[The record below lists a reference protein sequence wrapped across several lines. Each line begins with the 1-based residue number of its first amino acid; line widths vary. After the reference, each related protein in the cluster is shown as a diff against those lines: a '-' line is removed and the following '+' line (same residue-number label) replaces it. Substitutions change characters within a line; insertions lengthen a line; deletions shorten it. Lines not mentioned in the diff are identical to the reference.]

1 MHSRNKITLL
11 LLVFSLILNIQAA
24 HGTTFAAIGD
34 YGDSGSARSD
44 VANLVDSWNPEF
56 IITLGDNDYE
66 YNYNVSVV
74 PYYGDYISSN
84 CTQNRFYPSF
94 GNHDWNGTNG
104 YDDVFPCTGS
114 NYQFTKDNIEFF
126 TINSDSL
133 SNSQITWLKTELGNS
148 TATWKI
154 VFIHHPPYS
163 SGAHGNN
170 NAMQLDYANWGADLV
185 LGGHDHSYERIERD
199 GIHYFVN
206 GLGGRGMYDFDNCC
220 VSGSQKRYNSNYG
233 AMRFDVDGDN
243 MRVRFINR
251 SNSTIDDITLTK
263 TPDNGDP
270 IYCDVNGNTNYE
282 YINKI
287 AIAAFENHSNGSDLN
302 GYSDFT
308 AQTIPLSANSNT
320 PVILTPG
327 FVQGAYTEHW
337 KIWIDFNQDG
347 DFDDNGETLLGG
359 LSGSTELT
367 DQLTLP
373 MAITGTTRMRIAM
386 KYNSEPTSACGYMGD
401 GEVEDYTVT
410 IE

>member
-1 MHSRNKITLL
+1 MHLYKIIPLL
-11 LLVFSLILNIQAA
+11 AFTFPSMFNINAVQA
-24 HGTTFAAIGD
+24 TTFAAIGD
-34 YGDSGSARSD
+34 YGDSGSERSD
-44 VANLVDSWNPEF
+44 VANLIDSWDPEF

-74 PYYGDYISSN
+74 PYYGHYISSN

-114 NYQFTKDNIEFF
+114 QYQFTKDNIEFF

-133 SNSQITWLKTELGNS
+133 SNSQITWLQTELGNS
-148 TATWKI
+148 TATWKV
-154 VFIHHPPYS
+154 VFFHHPPYS

-170 NAMQLDYANWGADLV
+170 SFMQLNYADWGADIV

-206 GLGGRGMYDFDNCC
+206 GLGGRGRYGFDNCC

-233 AMRFDVDGDN
+233 AMRFDVNGND
-243 MRVRFINR
+243 MRIRFINR
-251 SNSTIDDITLTK
+251 SSSTIDDITLTK
-263 TPDNGDP
+263 NPDNTEP
-270 IYCDVNGNTNYE
+270 QYCNVSGGTDYE
-282 YINKI
+282 YIKKI
-287 AIAAFENHSNGSDLN
+287 TIDSFENHSNGSGLN

-308 AQTIPLSANSNT
+308 TQTITLNANSNMPIT
-320 PVILTPG
+320 LTPG

-337 KIWIDFNQDG
+337 KVWVDFNQDG
-347 DFDDNGETLLGG
+347 DFNDNGETLLSG

-367 DQLTLP
+367 DQVSLP
-373 MAITGTTRMRIAM
+373 AIIGTTRMRIAM
-386 KYNSEPTSACGYMGD
+386 KYNSEPLSACGYIGD
-401 GEVEDYTVT
+401 GEVEDYTIT